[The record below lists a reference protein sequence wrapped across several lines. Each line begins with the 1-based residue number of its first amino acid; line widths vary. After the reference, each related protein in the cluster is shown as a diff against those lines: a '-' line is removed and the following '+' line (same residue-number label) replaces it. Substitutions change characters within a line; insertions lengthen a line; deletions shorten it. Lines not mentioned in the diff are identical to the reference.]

1 MQTLKILLS
10 LITQDNDYQLEQAAS
25 AQETAKKIGAEVQ
38 IVYAN
43 NDAVQQTQQLLQ
55 FIQEPSKR
63 PDAILVEPVGTG
75 MPQVAKAAVSAGVG
89 WVVMNAS
96 VDYLSQLRQHS
107 MVPIF
112 SLLSD
117 NEQIGKIQGQ
127 QIGNILGETGCVLSI
142 EGPSVG
148 EVARMRTKGMMSA
161 KPAGVT
167 VKNLKG
173 NWTQQSGYQAI
184 KSWLALS
191 TSREMH
197 IGMVVCQNDDM
208 ANGARRAFEELDSLT
223 ERDAWLKL
231 PITGCDGVAKAGQT
245 WVKQG
250 RLAATVLTPPLA
262 GEAIQMLASAQRA
275 NIQPPER
282 TLLAP
287 SSFPPLAEL
296 KRARATS
303 ASKSS

>member
-1 MQTLKILLS
+1 
-10 LITQDNDYQLEQAAS
+10 
-25 AQETAKKIGAEVQ
+25 
-38 IVYAN
+38 
-43 NDAVQQTQQLLQ
+43 
-55 FIQEPSKR
+55 
-63 PDAILVEPVGTG
+63 

-89 WVVMNAS
+89 WIVMNSS

-112 SLLSD
+112 SLLAD
-117 NEQIGKIQGQ
+117 NEQVGRIQGQ
-127 QIGNILGETGCVLSI
+127 QIEAILGESGYVLSI

-148 EVARMRTKGMMSA
+148 DVAKMRTKGMLSS

-173 NWTQQSGYQAI
+173 NWTQQSGYQAM

-197 IGMVVCQNDDM
+197 IGMVACQNDDM
-208 ANGARRAFEELDSLT
+208 ANGARRAFEELDNLT

-262 GEAIQMLASAQRA
+262 GEAIQMLVSAQRT
-275 NIQPPER
+275 NTQPNER
-282 TLLAP
+282 TVLAP

-303 ASKSS
+303 AGKPS

>member
-1 MQTLKILLS
+1 MEKMNVLAS
-10 LITQDNDYQLEQAAS
+10 LITEDNDYQLEQAAS
-25 AQETAKKIGAEVQ
+25 AQAAAAKLGVNIQVIFAQG
-38 IVYAN
+38 
-43 NDAVQQTQQLLQ
+43 DAVQQTQQLLQ

-89 WVVMNAS
+89 WIVMNAA

-107 MVPIF
+107 MVPVF
-112 SLLSD
+112 SLLAD
-117 NEQIGKIQGQ
+117 NEQVGQIQGQ
-127 QIGNILGETGCVLSI
+127 QIEAILGETGCVLSI

-148 EVARMRTKGMMSA
+148 DVAKMRTKGMMSS
-161 KPAGVT
+161 KPPGIT
-167 VKNLKG
+167 VKSLKG
-173 NWTQQSGYQAI
+173 NWTQQSGYQAM

-191 TSREMH
+191 TAREMH
-197 IGMVVCQNDDM
+197 IGMVLCQNDDM
-208 ANGARRAFEELDSLT
+208 ANGARRAFEELDNLT

-262 GEAIQMLASAQRA
+262 GEAIQMLATAQSTNA
-275 NIQPPER
+275 QPPER
-282 TLLAP
+282 TVLAP

-296 KRARATS
+296 KRARGAS
-303 ASKSS
+303 AGKA